1 MKKGLIL
8 CLICSLLFSGITVTP
23 AYANASAENQLEQ
36 LSKDMVIPLSDAEM
50 AKIRQ
55 KVKQLEKLDDK
66 VEKESAKEGD
76 STVDTDP
83 SENIDFQENEL

>member
-1 MKKGLIL
+1 MRVSSPSSTAFIFIIGGLSVAFAL
-8 CLICSLLFSGITVTP
+8 AFGLGGRDF
-23 AYANASAENQLEQ
+23 A
-36 LSKDMVIPLSDAEM
+36 
-50 AKIRQ
+50 R
-55 KVKQLEKLDDK
+55 KQLEKLDDK